1 MIDISWQDL
10 TVMVSG
16 FIFCGALLP
25 TIWYQFRVRAST
37 VPVSTSLTTAA
48 ALAVLLPVYASLGL
62 WIGTAVLTGNLLL
75 WLVVMAQR
83 VLYKEGA

>member
-16 FIFCGALLP
+16 FIFCGALIP
-25 TIWYQFRVRAST
+25 TIWHQFQVRAST

-62 WIGTAVLTGNLLL
+62 WIGTGVLTFNLLL

-83 VLYKEGA
+83 VLYKEG